1 MSCTILVTTFHL
13 ARAAALLSFLTHPF
27 GGMSNNLQENANRN
41 IQPALVQVNI
51 ITESRGAKGT
61 FEING
66 KVVRDYDPVLIQ
78 VFSYTG
84 IVLDR
89 AGHVLTFPGYRWV
102 DIQSRKSRIEITAP
116 GGQKWKGRLVGI
128 DQTNGAAVIQIAG
141 AKLTKTPVCAACEIK
156 DGATI
161 VTPVDETAGMHQFEA
176 RTVSVG
182 NSAAAPEQG
191 RWVMTLN
198 RPFPDIGQPILTTDH
213 RVIGFVASQDPLG
226 ARAIVY
232 PISNLLSSADRIIKK
247 GGDIPAGWLG
257 VFVTDS
263 PPATNSRVVVQG
275 VEPESPAQK
284 AGIAPH
290 DFLLK
295 YNGQAIADVL
305 QFIDLVQ
312 STPIG
317 TKATLDIIRQG
328 DPITLT
334 ALIEPRKLQQNP
346 ARLAFNLSDVYRAT
360 FDSGSLPGSSLQPQY
375 LIGLGTFLI
384 TPALSEALQLSSKTG
399 LLVTDVEK
407 NKPADRAGI
416 QVGDI
421 ILSIDGQPIIDP
433 AGFATQFLTRDWR
446 TPLVLGVSRRGT
458 ERTVSIRI
466 PENR

>member
-1 MSCTILVTTFHL
+1 MGCTMLVTTFHL
-13 ARAAALLSFLTHPF
+13 ARIAALLSFLAHPF
-27 GGMSNNLQENANRN
+27 GDMNSDFQENPNRN
-41 IQPALVQVNI
+41 IQPALVQVSI
-51 ITESRGAKGT
+51 ITESLGAKGT

-66 KVVRDYDPVLIQ
+66 KVLRDYDPVLIQ
-78 VFSYTG
+78 VFSSTG
-84 IVLDR
+84 IVLDH

-116 GGQKWKGRLVGI
+116 GGQKWKGKLVGI
-128 DQTNGAAVIQIAG
+128 DQTNGAAVIQISG
-141 AKLTKTPVCAACEIK
+141 VKLRKTPVCTACEIK

-161 VTPVDETAGMHQFEA
+161 VTPVDETAGMSQFEA

-213 RVIGFVASQDPLG
+213 RVIGFIASQDPLG
-226 ARAIVY
+226 ATAIVY

-263 PPATNSRVVVQG
+263 LSVANSGIVVQG

-290 DFLLK
+290 DSLLR
-295 YNGQAIADVL
+295 YNGQEIANTL
-305 QFIDLVQ
+305 QFIDLDQ

-317 TKATLDIIRQG
+317 TKATLEIIRQG
-328 DPITLT
+328 NPMILT
-334 ALIEPRKLQQNP
+334 ALIGPRKLQQNP
-346 ARLAFNLSDVYRAT
+346 ARLALNLSDVYKAAY
-360 FDSGSLPGSSLQPQY
+360 DPGSLPGSSLRPQY
-375 LIGLGTFLI
+375 LIGLETILM
-384 TPALSEALQLSSKTG
+384 TPALSEALQIPSQTG
-399 LLVTDVEK
+399 LLVTDVAK
-407 NKPADRAGI
+407 NKPADLAGI

-421 ILSIDGQPIIDP
+421 ILSIDGQPIIDAP
-433 AGFATQFLTRDWR
+433 GFASHFLTRDWR
-446 TPLVLGVSRRGT
+446 TPLLLGVSHKGM
-458 ERTVSIRI
+458 ERTVSIQL